1 MEDYKLAAYY
11 TAEGGATAESLHWN
25 ATPRQI
31 LAMDVDKDGKVSTQD
46 AVDIYNFI
54 KGTYEGPSLGLYVY
68 NYDVPSDYKDLD
80 NVSNL
85 LIIDGWYE
93 KETGIPFLDF
103 VSEPWII
110 HGKFFNYLLGMAVH
124 KYSNSESITF
134 VQEMLKEYYPYTN
147 FGTDFLQVGIFNDTM
162 IEMLKEYQ
170 RSKISYTYGDLDMDG
185 KLSEKDLIILK
196 EYLYGL
202 DDLELNTP
210 ITLKE
215 LRDYLDGT
223 KTDLSYEKL
232 QWADVDGNGVIDER
246 DYQLLLIY
254 KGDKTLCNKVREYLD
269 GEGTLTPDELD
280 LADMNN
286 DGEVTEEDFEKLDN
300 YPRVLTSKQRTRADI
315 NHNSLIDTSCY
326 YVLKANID
334 GTSDSLTD
342 YLVPFSLGWYDMDTE
357 YFMEQE
363 FNSYETISE
372 VSK

>member
-1 MEDYKLAAYY
+1 MYEYDY
-11 TAEGGATAESLHWN
+11 N
-25 ATPRQI
+25 
-31 LAMDVDKDGKVSTQD
+31 
-46 AVDIYNFI
+46 
-54 KGTYEGPSLGLYVY
+54 
-68 NYDVPSDYKDLD
+68 VPSDYADLD

-93 KETGIPFLDF
+93 KDVGIPFLDF
-103 VSEPWII
+103 VTDPWII
-110 HGKFFNYLLGMAVH
+110 HGKFFNYLLDMAVH

-134 VQEMLKEYYPYTN
+134 VQEMLKEYYPHTH
-147 FGTDFLQVGIFNDTM
+147 FGTNFLQVGIFNDTM

-170 RSKISYTYGDLDMDG
+170 RSKVSYTYGDLDRDG
-185 KLSEKDLIILK
+185 RLTEKDLTILR

-223 KTDLSYEKL
+223 ATLDYEKR
-232 QWADVDGNGVIDER
+232 QWADVNQDGVIDEK

-254 KGDKTLCNKVREYLD
+254 KGDKTLATKVREYLD
-269 GEGTLTPDELD
+269 GSGSLTPDEME
-280 LADMNN
+280 LADMNG
-286 DGEVTEEDFEKLDN
+286 DGEVTEEDYIKLMS
-300 YPRVLTSKQRTRADI
+300 YPRTLAGIQMTHADI
-315 NHNSLIDTSCY
+315 KHTGIIDKECY
-326 YVLKANID
+326 YILEANIN
-334 GTSDSLTD
+334 GTSNSLTD

-357 YFMEQE
+357 FYMEQE